1 MKSYDITDNFRNR
14 VHTVR
19 VTFQFLQYKGHVS
32 YEIGGNCRG
41 LNVMDVDFECWGED
55 DIKSLKE
62 NDCNL
67 RFNKEYEVW
76 EMELKDENGNISEIH
91 DIEDRELSD
100 YVVSIEIIDCRIVRG
115 DN

>member
-41 LNVMDVDFECWGED
+41 LNVMDVDFECWD
-55 DIKSLKE
+55 NCDIENLKE

-67 RFNKEYEVW
+67 NFYEEYEMW
-76 EMELKDENGNISEIH
+76 EMTLKDEAGETCSLDEI
-91 DIEDRELSD
+91 DANELSD
-100 YVVSIEIIDCRIVRG
+100 YVVAVEIIDCKVEE
-115 DN
+115 